1 MTDAYREDWDI
12 TSEEGSLCFASAIYS
27 RLVGGEQD
35 EATLQWLAKYLRAN
49 APPRHHTAMTDQ
61 HYDLMPAMNDQLR
74 TRVEALEARYETQC
88 QATLEWSKNVAR
100 WIMELEAGQ
109 KTKPS
114 PAVDRVR
121 DLQDQIRDGSLTLA
135 EALKEID
142 GAPDPTVRT
151 MLPSGLPATS
161 DPITRRLWQPLR
173 TEITYGE
180 ANAHAQDLVRHLS
193 MDHLNYPEIPDSS
206 PAPTDSLVERVARRL
221 TYEHDISPNWEDE
234 ARIAIRE
241 VAAWILE
248 QAPAPGPLV
257 KWLGGV
263 STPFEVMADML
274 RSEANQ

>member
-1 MTDAYREDWDI
+1 
-12 TSEEGSLCFASAIYS
+12 
-27 RLVGGEQD
+27 
-35 EATLQWLAKYLRAN
+35 
-49 APPRHHTAMTDQ
+49 MTDQ
-61 HYDLMPAMNDQLR
+61 YRATPKQWAAQARWAVDDADSSCLLELR
-74 TRVEALEARYETQC
+74 ARIEALEAPDETQR
-88 QATLEWSKNVAR
+88 QATLEWSGDVLR
-100 WIMELEAGQ
+100 RIMALEAGQ

-206 PAPTDSLVERVARRL
+206 PAPTDSLVERVCVKAGIHNPADAR
-221 TYEHDISPNWEDE
+221 
-234 ARIAIRE
+234 AAIR
-241 VAAWILE
+241 AAAE
-248 QAPAPGPLV
+248 
-257 KWLGGV
+257 
-263 STPFEVMADML
+263 
-274 RSEANQ
+274 